1 MRHHRCGADEIF
13 SHGAMIA
20 RRSNRRSVTTRP
32 NPCRQRSIAS
42 TPAMFSCTLTED
54 ESFLCPADGAIMI
67 TCILIDLGF
76 YNKSAAVDSSGR
88 EFNRNRLIA
97 LLSAIVLEQIRVSG
111 FGGWFLLRLSLH
123 DPVLPLNIETN
134 TMRVMLSLF
143 LKHNPPRLW
152 SRSQVNK
159 RGLLHSPKPDLCQK
173 LSSFELDDLQFT
185 VVFQDLR
192 MEQFKE
198 RKFVCKFCSKRFA
211 CGKSLGG
218 HIRTHMNKENS
229 ADSDEDEH
237 NKLRI
242 DENGGQASYGLRENP
257 KKNKKFVVHRDMIA
271 LKHQHQQQLLY
282 CRECG
287 KGFTSSKALCG
298 HMACHSEREKI
309 LMDGQSDTEASS
321 SPIRRRSKRAVKHHH
336 NHKAYAFVDGD
347 SIMDQSDSS
356 ASEIEPEQEET
367 ALSLMML
374 SRDSSFKKVRNLVV
388 NSLAESSDNNSVIL
402 ETKSSSGEQLKILN
416 VKNVEEFCKKDK
428 LGGVDNGDVL
438 YDSDNSDSGYFR
450 NGPKKLDSDVS
461 VDGFLKNNAF
471 SNKSAMGFNS
481 YTPKKEK
488 SLNRF
493 RNEWSGSGSGRSSTK
508 YDLRQS
514 KRGFPCYG
522 RKKIKYEFTESV
534 YDSGDQLCLETDS
547 CADTNRSIKKIH
559 NSKPPMVKKVSGGA
573 KKKSKG
579 HECPI
584 CFRVFKSGQALGGH
598 KRSHFIGSQDH
609 RTLVIQ
615 HHHQVAHDMHTLI
628 DLNLPAPIDE

>member
-1 MRHHRCGADEIF
+1 
-13 SHGAMIA
+13 
-20 RRSNRRSVTTRP
+20 
-32 NPCRQRSIAS
+32 
-42 TPAMFSCTLTED
+42 
-54 ESFLCPADGAIMI
+54 
-67 TCILIDLGF
+67 
-76 YNKSAAVDSSGR
+76 
-88 EFNRNRLIA
+88 
-97 LLSAIVLEQIRVSG
+97 
-111 FGGWFLLRLSLH
+111 
-123 DPVLPLNIETN
+123 
-134 TMRVMLSLF
+134 
-143 LKHNPPRLW
+143 
-152 SRSQVNK
+152 
-159 RGLLHSPKPDLCQK
+159 
-173 LSSFELDDLQFT
+173 
-185 VVFQDLR
+185 

-257 KKNKKFVVHRDMIA
+257 KKNKKFVVQRDMMA

-309 LMDGQSDTEASS
+309 VMDSQSDTEASS
-321 SPIRRRSKRAVKHHH
+321 SPIRRRSKRAVNHHH
-336 NHKAYAFVDGD
+336 NHKDDAFVDGGG
-347 SIMDQSDSS
+347 IMDRSDSS
-356 ASEIEPEQEET
+356 ASSDADEIEPEQEET

-374 SRDSSFKKVRNLVV
+374 SRDSSFKKAHNLVV

-481 YTPKKEK
+481 YTPKQEK

-493 RNEWSGSGSGRSSTK
+493 RNEWSGSGSGSGRSSTK

-534 YDSGDQLCLETDS
+534 YESGDQLSLETDS

-559 NSKPPMVKKVSGGA
+559 NSKPPMVKKPSGGV

-615 HHHQVAHDMHTLI
+615 QHHQVAHDMHTLI

>member
-1 MRHHRCGADEIF
+1 M
-13 SHGAMIA
+13 
-20 RRSNRRSVTTRP
+20 NRP
-32 NPCRQRSIAS
+32 
-42 TPAMFSCTLTED
+42 
-54 ESFLCPADGAIMI
+54 FL
-67 TCILIDLGF
+67 ILLLLF
-76 YNKSAAVDSSGR
+76 V
-88 EFNRNRLIA
+88 LL
-97 LLSAIVLEQIRVSG
+97 LLSTSLTAEENRPTSRNFPYRTHRHVPSVHHPYHVSPHGSCDSFSRPYARSMCLELQRIHRNSRKQP
-111 FGGWFLLRLSLH
+111 FSLPPPPPEI
-123 DPVLPLNIETN
+123 DP
-134 TMRVMLSLF
+134 R
-143 LKHNPPRLW
+143 
-152 SRSQVNK
+152 
-159 RGLLHSPKPDLCQK
+159 
-173 LSSFELDDLQFT
+173 FEK
-185 VVFQDLR
+185 

-257 KKNKKFVVHRDMIA
+257 KKNKKFVVQRDMMA

-309 LMDGQSDTEASS
+309 VMDSQSDTEASS
-321 SPIRRRSKRAVKHHH
+321 SPIRRRSKRAVNHHH
-336 NHKAYAFVDGD
+336 NHKDDAFVDGGG
-347 SIMDQSDSS
+347 IMDRSDSS
-356 ASEIEPEQEET
+356 ASSDADEIEPEQEET

-374 SRDSSFKKVRNLVV
+374 SRDSSFKKAHNLVV

-481 YTPKKEK
+481 YTPKQEK

-493 RNEWSGSGSGRSSTK
+493 RNEWSGSGSGSGRSSTK

-534 YDSGDQLCLETDS
+534 YESGDQLSLETDS

-559 NSKPPMVKKVSGGA
+559 NSKPPMVKKPSGGV

-615 HHHQVAHDMHTLI
+615 QHHQVAHDMHTLI

>member
-1 MRHHRCGADEIF
+1 
-13 SHGAMIA
+13 
-20 RRSNRRSVTTRP
+20 
-32 NPCRQRSIAS
+32 
-42 TPAMFSCTLTED
+42 
-54 ESFLCPADGAIMI
+54 
-67 TCILIDLGF
+67 
-76 YNKSAAVDSSGR
+76 
-88 EFNRNRLIA
+88 
-97 LLSAIVLEQIRVSG
+97 
-111 FGGWFLLRLSLH
+111 
-123 DPVLPLNIETN
+123 
-134 TMRVMLSLF
+134 
-143 LKHNPPRLW
+143 
-152 SRSQVNK
+152 
-159 RGLLHSPKPDLCQK
+159 
-173 LSSFELDDLQFT
+173 
-185 VVFQDLR
+185 

-257 KKNKKFVVHRDMIA
+257 KKNKKFVVQRDMMA

-309 LMDGQSDTEASS
+309 VMDSQSDTEASS
-321 SPIRRRSKRAVKHHH
+321 SPIRRRSKRAVNHHH
-336 NHKAYAFVDGD
+336 NHKDDAFVDA
-347 SIMDQSDSS
+347 SSD
-356 ASEIEPEQEET
+356 ADEIEPEQEET

-374 SRDSSFKKVRNLVV
+374 SRDSSFKKAHNLVV

-471 SNKSAMGFNS
+471 SNK
-481 YTPKKEK
+481 
-488 SLNRF
+488 F
-493 RNEWSGSGSGRSSTK
+493 RNEWSGSGSGSGRSSTK

-514 KRGFPCYG
+514 KRG
-522 RKKIKYEFTESV
+522 
-534 YDSGDQLCLETDS
+534 GDQLSLETDS

-559 NSKPPMVKKVSGGA
+559 NSKPPMVKKPSGGV

-615 HHHQVAHDMHTLI
+615 QHHQVAHDMHTLI

>member
-1 MRHHRCGADEIF
+1 
-13 SHGAMIA
+13 
-20 RRSNRRSVTTRP
+20 
-32 NPCRQRSIAS
+32 
-42 TPAMFSCTLTED
+42 
-54 ESFLCPADGAIMI
+54 
-67 TCILIDLGF
+67 
-76 YNKSAAVDSSGR
+76 
-88 EFNRNRLIA
+88 
-97 LLSAIVLEQIRVSG
+97 
-111 FGGWFLLRLSLH
+111 
-123 DPVLPLNIETN
+123 
-134 TMRVMLSLF
+134 
-143 LKHNPPRLW
+143 
-152 SRSQVNK
+152 
-159 RGLLHSPKPDLCQK
+159 
-173 LSSFELDDLQFT
+173 
-185 VVFQDLR
+185 

-198 RKFVCKFCSKRFA
+198 RKFVCKFCSRRFA

-218 HIRTHMNKENS
+218 HIRTHMSKDNS

-242 DENGGQASYGLRENP
+242 DENGAQASYGLRENP
-257 KKNKKFVVHRDMIA
+257 KKNKKFVVQRDMMA
-271 LKHQHQQQLLY
+271 QQQLLR

-287 KGFTSSKALCG
+287 KGFASSKALCG

-309 LMDGQSDTEASS
+309 VMDSQSDTEASS

-336 NHKAYAFVDGD
+336 DHKADAFVDGG
-347 SIMDQSDSS
+347 SIMDQSDLSASS
-356 ASEIEPEQEET
+356 DASEIEPEQEET

-374 SRDSSFKKVRNLVV
+374 SRDDSGFKKGHNLVV

-416 VKNVEEFCKKDK
+416 VKNVEELRKKDK
-428 LGGVDNGDVL
+428 LGGVHNSDVL

-461 VDGFLKNNAF
+461 VDGFLKNTGFN
-471 SNKSAMGFNS
+471 NKAAMGFFNS
-481 YTPKKEK
+481 YTTKQEK
-488 SLNRF
+488 GLNRF
-493 RNEWSGSGSGRSSTK
+493 RKEWSGSGSGRSSTK
-508 YDLRQS
+508 YDLRKS
-514 KRGFPCYG
+514 KRGFPSYG

-534 YDSGDQLCLETDS
+534 YDSSDQLSLETDS
-547 CADTNRSIKKIH
+547 CADTNRSIKIH
-559 NSKPPMVKKVSGGA
+559 SNKSTMVKKASGGA

-615 HHHQVAHDMHTLI
+615 QHHQVAHDMHTLI

>member
-1 MRHHRCGADEIF
+1 MRHHRGGADEIF

-20 RRSNRRSVTTRP
+20 RRSNRRSLTTRP
-32 NPCRQRSIAS
+32 NPCRQRRLAS

-54 ESFLCPADGAIMI
+54 ESFLCPADGAIMV

-111 FGGWFLLRLSLH
+111 FGGLFLLRLSLH
-123 DPVLPLNIETN
+123 DPVLPLNIE
-134 TMRVMLSLF
+134 
-143 LKHNPPRLW
+143 
-152 SRSQVNK
+152 
-159 RGLLHSPKPDLCQK
+159 
-173 LSSFELDDLQFT
+173 
-185 VVFQDLR
+185 R

-336 NHKAYAFVDGD
+336 NHKADAFVDGD

-402 ETKSSSGEQLKILN
+402 ETKSSSGEQLKILH

-534 YDSGDQLCLETDS
+534 YDSGDQLSLETDS

-609 RTLVIQ
+609 RTFVIQ
-615 HHHQVAHDMHTLI
+615 QHHQVAHDMHTLI

>member
-1 MRHHRCGADEIF
+1 
-13 SHGAMIA
+13 
-20 RRSNRRSVTTRP
+20 
-32 NPCRQRSIAS
+32 
-42 TPAMFSCTLTED
+42 
-54 ESFLCPADGAIMI
+54 
-67 TCILIDLGF
+67 
-76 YNKSAAVDSSGR
+76 
-88 EFNRNRLIA
+88 
-97 LLSAIVLEQIRVSG
+97 
-111 FGGWFLLRLSLH
+111 
-123 DPVLPLNIETN
+123 
-134 TMRVMLSLF
+134 
-143 LKHNPPRLW
+143 
-152 SRSQVNK
+152 
-159 RGLLHSPKPDLCQK
+159 
-173 LSSFELDDLQFT
+173 
-185 VVFQDLR
+185 

-218 HIRTHMNKENS
+218 HIRTHMSKDNS

-242 DENGGQASYGLRENP
+242 DENEGQASYGLRENP
-257 KKNKKFVVHRDMIA
+257 KKNKKFVVQRDMMA
-271 LKHQHQQQLLY
+271 QQHHQQQQQLLR

-287 KGFTSSKALCG
+287 KGFASSKALCG
-298 HMACHSEREKI
+298 HMACHSEREKTV
-309 LMDGQSDTEASS
+309 MDSQSDTEASS

-336 NHKAYAFVDGD
+336 HHKADAFVDGG

-356 ASEIEPEQEET
+356 AASSDASEIQPELEET

-374 SRDSSFKKVRNLVV
+374 SRDSSFKKGHNFVFV

-416 VKNVEEFCKKDK
+416 MKNVEEFCKKDK
-428 LGGVDNGDVL
+428 LGGVENGDVL

-461 VDGFLKNNAF
+461 VDGFLKNTGF
-471 SNKSAMGFNS
+471 DNKTAMGFFNS
-481 YTPKKEK
+481 YTTKQEK

-493 RNEWSGSGSGRSSTK
+493 RKEWSGSGRSSTK
-508 YDLRQS
+508 YDLRKS
-514 KRGFPCYG
+514 KRGFPSYS

-534 YDSGDQLCLETDS
+534 YDSGDQHSLETDS

-559 NSKPPMVKKVSGGA
+559 SNKSTMVKKASGGA

-615 HHHQVAHDMHTLI
+615 QHHQVAHEMHTLI

>member
-1 MRHHRCGADEIF
+1 
-13 SHGAMIA
+13 
-20 RRSNRRSVTTRP
+20 
-32 NPCRQRSIAS
+32 
-42 TPAMFSCTLTED
+42 
-54 ESFLCPADGAIMI
+54 
-67 TCILIDLGF
+67 
-76 YNKSAAVDSSGR
+76 
-88 EFNRNRLIA
+88 
-97 LLSAIVLEQIRVSG
+97 
-111 FGGWFLLRLSLH
+111 
-123 DPVLPLNIETN
+123 
-134 TMRVMLSLF
+134 
-143 LKHNPPRLW
+143 
-152 SRSQVNK
+152 
-159 RGLLHSPKPDLCQK
+159 
-173 LSSFELDDLQFT
+173 
-185 VVFQDLR
+185 

-471 SNKSAMGFNS
+471 SNN
-481 YTPKKEK
+481 
-488 SLNRF
+488 LNRF

-559 NSKPPMVKKVSGGA
+559 NSKPQC
-573 KKKSKG
+573 KG

-628 DLNLPAPIDE
+628 DLNLPALLMSE

>member
-1 MRHHRCGADEIF
+1 
-13 SHGAMIA
+13 
-20 RRSNRRSVTTRP
+20 
-32 NPCRQRSIAS
+32 
-42 TPAMFSCTLTED
+42 
-54 ESFLCPADGAIMI
+54 
-67 TCILIDLGF
+67 
-76 YNKSAAVDSSGR
+76 
-88 EFNRNRLIA
+88 
-97 LLSAIVLEQIRVSG
+97 
-111 FGGWFLLRLSLH
+111 
-123 DPVLPLNIETN
+123 
-134 TMRVMLSLF
+134 
-143 LKHNPPRLW
+143 
-152 SRSQVNK
+152 
-159 RGLLHSPKPDLCQK
+159 
-173 LSSFELDDLQFT
+173 
-185 VVFQDLR
+185 

>member
-1 MRHHRCGADEIF
+1 
-13 SHGAMIA
+13 
-20 RRSNRRSVTTRP
+20 
-32 NPCRQRSIAS
+32 
-42 TPAMFSCTLTED
+42 
-54 ESFLCPADGAIMI
+54 
-67 TCILIDLGF
+67 
-76 YNKSAAVDSSGR
+76 
-88 EFNRNRLIA
+88 
-97 LLSAIVLEQIRVSG
+97 
-111 FGGWFLLRLSLH
+111 
-123 DPVLPLNIETN
+123 
-134 TMRVMLSLF
+134 
-143 LKHNPPRLW
+143 
-152 SRSQVNK
+152 
-159 RGLLHSPKPDLCQK
+159 
-173 LSSFELDDLQFT
+173 
-185 VVFQDLR
+185 

-336 NHKAYAFVDGD
+336 NHKADAFVDGD

-488 SLNRF
+488 SLKRF

-534 YDSGDQLCLETDS
+534 YDSGDQLSLETDS

>member
-1 MRHHRCGADEIF
+1 
-13 SHGAMIA
+13 
-20 RRSNRRSVTTRP
+20 
-32 NPCRQRSIAS
+32 
-42 TPAMFSCTLTED
+42 
-54 ESFLCPADGAIMI
+54 
-67 TCILIDLGF
+67 
-76 YNKSAAVDSSGR
+76 
-88 EFNRNRLIA
+88 
-97 LLSAIVLEQIRVSG
+97 
-111 FGGWFLLRLSLH
+111 
-123 DPVLPLNIETN
+123 
-134 TMRVMLSLF
+134 
-143 LKHNPPRLW
+143 
-152 SRSQVNK
+152 
-159 RGLLHSPKPDLCQK
+159 
-173 LSSFELDDLQFT
+173 
-185 VVFQDLR
+185 

-309 LMDGQSDTEASS
+309 VMDGQSDTEASS

-336 NHKAYAFVDGD
+336 NHKADAFVDGD

-402 ETKSSSGEQLKILN
+402 ETKSSSGEQLKILH
-416 VKNVEEFCKKDK
+416 VQNVEEFCKKDK

-450 NGPKKLDSDVS
+450 NGPKKMDSDVS

-534 YDSGDQLCLETDS
+534 YDSGDQLSLETDS
-547 CADTNRSIKKIH
+547 CADTNRSMKKIH

>member
-1 MRHHRCGADEIF
+1 
-13 SHGAMIA
+13 
-20 RRSNRRSVTTRP
+20 
-32 NPCRQRSIAS
+32 
-42 TPAMFSCTLTED
+42 
-54 ESFLCPADGAIMI
+54 
-67 TCILIDLGF
+67 
-76 YNKSAAVDSSGR
+76 
-88 EFNRNRLIA
+88 
-97 LLSAIVLEQIRVSG
+97 
-111 FGGWFLLRLSLH
+111 
-123 DPVLPLNIETN
+123 
-134 TMRVMLSLF
+134 
-143 LKHNPPRLW
+143 
-152 SRSQVNK
+152 
-159 RGLLHSPKPDLCQK
+159 
-173 LSSFELDDLQFT
+173 
-185 VVFQDLR
+185 

-198 RKFVCKFCSKRFA
+198 RKFVCKFCSRRFA

-218 HIRTHMNKENS
+218 HIRTHMSKDNS

-237 NKLRI
+237 SKLRI

-257 KKNKKFVVHRDMIA
+257 KKNKKFVVQRDVMMAQQHR
-271 LKHQHQQQLLY
+271 HQPQLLY

-287 KGFTSSKALCG
+287 KGFASSKALCG
-298 HMACHSEREKI
+298 HMACHSEREKAV
-309 LMDGQSDTEASS
+309 MDSQSDTEASS

-336 NHKAYAFVDGD
+336 HNHKADDAFVDGGG
-347 SIMDQSDSS
+347 SIMDQSDSVAS
-356 ASEIEPEQEET
+356 SVASEIEPEQEEA

-374 SRDSSFKKVRNLVV
+374 SRDSSFKKEHNLVFV
-388 NSLAESSDNNSVIL
+388 NSRAESSDNNSVIL

-461 VDGFLKNNAF
+461 VDGFLKNTGFN
-471 SNKSAMGFNS
+471 NKTAMGFFNS
-481 YTPKKEK
+481 YTTKQEK

-493 RNEWSGSGSGRSSTK
+493 RKEWSGSGSGSGRSSTK
-508 YDLRQS
+508 YDLRKS

-522 RKKIKYEFTESV
+522 RKKIKYELTESV
-534 YDSGDQLCLETDS
+534 YDSDDQHSLETES

-559 NSKPPMVKKVSGGA
+559 SNKSTMVKKASSA

-615 HHHQVAHDMHTLI
+615 QHHQVAHEMHTLI

>member
-1 MRHHRCGADEIF
+1 
-13 SHGAMIA
+13 
-20 RRSNRRSVTTRP
+20 
-32 NPCRQRSIAS
+32 
-42 TPAMFSCTLTED
+42 
-54 ESFLCPADGAIMI
+54 
-67 TCILIDLGF
+67 
-76 YNKSAAVDSSGR
+76 
-88 EFNRNRLIA
+88 
-97 LLSAIVLEQIRVSG
+97 
-111 FGGWFLLRLSLH
+111 
-123 DPVLPLNIETN
+123 
-134 TMRVMLSLF
+134 MRVMLSLF
-143 LKHNPPRLW
+143 LSTIRLDYG
-152 SRSQVNK
+152 SQVNK
-159 RGLLHSPKPDLCQK
+159 RGLLHSPKTDLCK
-173 LSSFELDDLQFT
+173 KVSSFELDVSLVHCLPPRFEK
-185 VVFQDLR
+185 
-192 MEQFKE
+192 MEQYKE
-198 RKFVCKFCSKRFA
+198 RKFVCKFCSKRFP

-229 ADSDEDEH
+229 ADSEEDEH

-257 KKNKKFVVHRDMIA
+257 KKNKKFVIHRDMMA
-271 LKHQHQQQLLY
+271 QQHQQELLC

-309 LMDGQSDTEASS
+309 VMDSQSDTEASS
-321 SPIRRRSKRAVKHHH
+321 SPIRRRSKRAVKQYHHH
-336 NHKAYAFVDGD
+336 HKADAFVDGG
-347 SIMDQSDSS
+347 SIMDQADSAASSD

-374 SRDSSFKKVRNLVV
+374 SRDSSFKKGHNLVV

-428 LGGVDNGDVL
+428 LGGVDNNGDVM

-450 NGPKKLDSDVS
+450 NGPKKLESDVS
-461 VDGFLKNNAF
+461 VDGFLRNTGF
-471 SNKSAMGFNS
+471 NKAAMGFNS
-481 YTPKKEK
+481 YTTKHDK

-493 RNEWSGSGSGRSSTK
+493 RKEWSGSGSGSGRSSTK
-508 YDLRQS
+508 YDLRKS
-514 KRGFPCYG
+514 KRGFLSYG
-522 RKKIKYEFTESV
+522 KKKIKYEFTESV
-534 YDSGDQLCLETDS
+534 YDSGDQLSLETDS
-547 CADTNRSIKKIH
+547 CADTNRSIKIH
-559 NSKPPMVKKVSGGA
+559 SSKSTMVKNASGA

-615 HHHQVAHDMHTLI
+615 QHHQVAHEMHTLI